1 LRPPDRPSSLP
12 AVVSLSS
19 LSNGSSR
26 STPPVEGLPRPQN
39 SGGIAAT
46 LSVASLR
53 KRWRIIALTTV
64 LVCGGVFL
72 WTYRAPKIYSA
83 TCTIIIDPS
92 APRVFNSNVSEVVEM
107 GSGSYWA
114 DLQFYQTQ
122 YKIIG
127 SKEIAQKVA
136 ERLGLGADVNY
147 PVPHAGVPGQIRDVT
162 GTLMGQVTVKP
173 IKDSR
178 LAMINVEDRQPERAA
193 QIANAVA
200 NAYIENNLE
209 YKLEGTNAA
218 STFLGDQVVAVGE
231 KLKRAELAVYEYRRK
246 HQLLDTSLDARQN
259 LISQNV
265 QTFTQKLAELRLKK
279 LELESARKAILA
291 ARNNVDAEEALPE
304 VRQNPV
310 VQQLRVA
317 YVDLNKTLAELET
330 TYGEKHPKIE
340 ALKSKLSK
348 VRQEYVDE
356 IDKLLKSNDNLY
368 LTLEDNEVALNKML
382 NKEKHDAI
390 ELSKLEVEYRP
401 LVRESDDTL
410 NLYKLIT
417 QRQKETGLSGL
428 VRTNNVR
435 VMDLAVPNPA
445 PIKPRP
451 VANLALALFVGLM
464 LGVGA
469 AVGAEALDNTIK
481 SQEEVEAVLGVPVLG
496 MLPIIGERT
505 VGRGSPD
512 EQKARDLSVFH
523 DLRSA
528 AAEACRS
535 IRTNLMFLSPDQ
547 PLKTFLVT
555 SPGPEEGK
563 TTTAINLAITMAQA
577 GGRVLLVDT
586 DLRRPRIHRAF
597 GMKNSLGI
605 SSAVVG
611 DKTPDEVV
619 FQSVV
624 PNLDICPC
632 GPLPP
637 NPAELLHT
645 RRFKDLMA
653 EFGRRYDRIIFDSPP
668 TSAVTD
674 PVIVGNLAD
683 GVVLVVRAGHT
694 TREAALFA
702 RRQLD
707 DAKARLLGCI
717 VNQVNPSDPYYNYY
731 YRSYQYGGYYGPS
744 EEGAKA

>member
-1 LRPPDRPSSLP
+1 MDG
-12 AVVSLSS
+12 V
-19 LSNGSSR
+19 
-26 STPPVEGLPRPQN
+26 PRPQT
-39 SGGIAAT
+39 SGGISAT
-46 LSVASLR
+46 FSLNSLR
-53 KRWRIIALTTV
+53 KRWRIIALTTL
-64 LVCGGVFL
+64 LVCVGAFL

-92 APRVFNSNVSEVVEM
+92 APRVFNNNVSEVVEM

-136 ERLGLGADVNY
+136 ERLGLGADVDF
-147 PVPHAGVPGQIRDVT
+147 PVPHAGTPGQVRDVT
-162 GTLMGQVTVKP
+162 GAVMGEVAVKP

-178 LAMINVEDRQPERAA
+178 LALITVEDRQPERAA
-193 QIANAVA
+193 QIANAIA
-200 NAYIENNLE
+200 TAYIESNLE

-218 STFLGDQVVAVGE
+218 STFLGDQVVSVGD
-231 KLKRAELAVYEYRRK
+231 KLKRAELSVYEYRRK
-246 HQLLDTSLDARQN
+246 HQLLDTSLDARQS

-265 QTFTQKLAELRLKK
+265 QAFTQKLAELRLKK
-279 LELESARKAILA
+279 LELESARKLIVG
-291 ARNNVDAEEALPE
+291 ARDNLDAEETLPE
-304 VRQNPV
+304 VRENPV
-310 VQQLRVA
+310 VQQLRVT

-330 TYGEKHPKIE
+330 IYGDKHPKIE
-340 ALKSKLSK
+340 SLKNKLAK
-348 VRQEYVDE
+348 VRQEYVGE
-356 IDKLLKSNDNLY
+356 IDKLLKANENRY
-368 LTLEDNEVALNKML
+368 LTLEDNEVNLNKML
-382 NKEKHDAI
+382 SKEKRDAI

-401 LVRESDDTL
+401 LVREADDTL

-435 VMDLAVPNPA
+435 IMDSAVPNPG
-445 PIKPRP
+445 PVKPRP
-451 VANLALALFVGLM
+451 FANLALALVVGLM
-464 LGVGA
+464 LGVAA

-496 MLPIIGERT
+496 MLPIMGERT
-505 VGRGSPD
+505 LGNKASPE
-512 EQKARDLSVFH
+512 EQKQRDLSVFH

-535 IRTNLMFLSPDQ
+535 IRTNLMFLSPDA
-547 PLKTFLVT
+547 PLKTLVVT

-597 GMKNSLGI
+597 GMKNVIGI
-605 SSAVVG
+605 SNAVVG
-611 DKTPDEVV
+611 EKSLEEVV
-619 FQSVV
+619 FQTVV
-624 PNLDICPC
+624 PNLDVCPC

-645 RRFKDLMA
+645 RKFKDLMA
-653 EFGRRYDRIIFDSPP
+653 ECGRRYDRIIFDSPP

-674 PVIVGNLAD
+674 PVIVGHLAD

-702 RRQLD
+702 RRQLE
-707 DAKARLLGCI
+707 DAKAQLLGCI
-717 VNQVNPSDPYYNYY
+717 INQVNPSDPYYNYY
-731 YRSYQYGGYYGPS
+731 YRSYQYGGYYGPR

>member
-1 LRPPDRPSSLP
+1 VDG
-12 AVVSLSS
+12 V
-19 LSNGSSR
+19 
-26 STPPVEGLPRPQN
+26 PRPQT
-39 SGGIAAT
+39 SGGISAT
-46 LSVASLR
+46 FSLNSLR
-53 KRWRIIALTTV
+53 KRWRIVALTTL
-64 LVCGGVFL
+64 LVCVGAFL

-92 APRVFNSNVSEVVEM
+92 APRVFNNNVSEVVEM

-136 ERLGLGADVNY
+136 ERLGLGADVDF
-147 PVPHAGVPGQIRDVT
+147 PVPHAGTPGQVRDVT
-162 GTLMGQVTVKP
+162 GAVMGEVAVKP

-178 LAMINVEDRQPERAA
+178 LALITVEDRQPERAA
-193 QIANAVA
+193 QIANAIA
-200 NAYIENNLE
+200 TAYIESNLE

-218 STFLGDQVVAVGE
+218 STFLGDQVVSVGD
-231 KLKRAELAVYEYRRK
+231 KLKRAELSVYEYRRK
-246 HQLLDTSLDARQN
+246 HQLLDTSLDARQS

-265 QTFTQKLAELRLKK
+265 QAFTQKLAELRLKK
-279 LELESARKAILA
+279 LELESARKLIVG
-291 ARNNVDAEEALPE
+291 ARDNLDAEETLPE
-304 VRQNPV
+304 VRENPV
-310 VQQLRVA
+310 VQQLRVT

-330 TYGEKHPKIE
+330 IYGDKHPKIE
-340 ALKSKLSK
+340 SLKNKLAK
-348 VRQEYVDE
+348 VRQEYVGE
-356 IDKLLKSNDNLY
+356 IDKLLKANENRY
-368 LTLEDNEVALNKML
+368 LTLEDNEVNLNKML
-382 NKEKHDAI
+382 SKEKRDAI

-401 LVRESDDTL
+401 LVREADDTL

-435 VMDLAVPNPA
+435 IMDSAVPNPG
-445 PIKPRP
+445 PVKPRP
-451 VANLALALFVGLM
+451 FANLALALVVGLM
-464 LGVGA
+464 LGVAA

-496 MLPIIGERT
+496 MLPIMGERT
-505 VGRGSPD
+505 LGNKASPE
-512 EQKARDLSVFH
+512 EQKQRDLSVFH

-535 IRTNLMFLSPDQ
+535 IRTNLMFLSPDA
-547 PLKTFLVT
+547 PLKTLVVT

-597 GMKNSLGI
+597 GMKNVIGI
-605 SSAVVG
+605 SNAVVG
-611 DKTPDEVV
+611 EKSLEEVV
-619 FQSVV
+619 FQTVV
-624 PNLDICPC
+624 PNLDVCPC

-645 RRFKDLMA
+645 RKFKDLMA
-653 EFGRRYDRIIFDSPP
+653 ECGRRYDRIIFDSPP

-674 PVIVGNLAD
+674 PVIVGHLAD

-702 RRQLD
+702 RRQLE
-707 DAKARLLGCI
+707 DAKAQLLGCI
-717 VNQVNPSDPYYNYY
+717 INQVNPSDPYYNYY
-731 YRSYQYGGYYGPS
+731 YRSYQYGGYYGPR

>member
-1 LRPPDRPSSLP
+1 MDG
-12 AVVSLSS
+12 V
-19 LSNGSSR
+19 
-26 STPPVEGLPRPQN
+26 PRPQT
-39 SGGIAAT
+39 SGGISAT
-46 LSVASLR
+46 FSLNSLR
-53 KRWRIIALTTV
+53 KRWRIVALTTL
-64 LVCGGVFL
+64 LVCVGAFL

-92 APRVFNSNVSEVVEM
+92 APRVFNNNVSEVVEM

-136 ERLGLGADVNY
+136 ERLGLGADVDF
-147 PVPHAGVPGQIRDVT
+147 PVPHAGTPGQVRDVT
-162 GTLMGQVTVKP
+162 GAVMGEVAVKP

-178 LAMINVEDRQPERAA
+178 LALITVEDRQPERAA
-193 QIANAVA
+193 QIANAIA
-200 NAYIENNLE
+200 TAYIESNLE

-218 STFLGDQVVAVGE
+218 STFLGDQVVSVGD
-231 KLKRAELAVYEYRRK
+231 KLKRAELSVYEYRRK
-246 HQLLDTSLDARQN
+246 HQLLDTSLDARQS

-265 QTFTQKLAELRLKK
+265 QAFTQKLAELRLKK
-279 LELESARKAILA
+279 LELESARKLIVG
-291 ARNNVDAEEALPE
+291 ARDNLDAEETLPE
-304 VRQNPV
+304 VRENPV
-310 VQQLRVA
+310 VQQLRVT

-330 TYGEKHPKIE
+330 IYGDKHPKIE
-340 ALKSKLSK
+340 SLKNKLAK
-348 VRQEYVDE
+348 VRQEYVGE
-356 IDKLLKSNDNLY
+356 IDKLLKANENRY
-368 LTLEDNEVALNKML
+368 LTLEDNEVNLNKML
-382 NKEKHDAI
+382 SKEKRDAI

-401 LVRESDDTL
+401 LVREADDTL

-435 VMDLAVPNPA
+435 IMDSAVPNPG
-445 PIKPRP
+445 PVKPRP
-451 VANLALALFVGLM
+451 FANLALALVVGLM
-464 LGVGA
+464 LGVAA

-496 MLPIIGERT
+496 MLPIMGERT
-505 VGRGSPD
+505 LGSKASPE
-512 EQKARDLSVFH
+512 EQKQRDLSVFH

-535 IRTNLMFLSPDQ
+535 IRTNLMFLSPDA
-547 PLKTFLVT
+547 PLKTLVVT

-597 GMKNSLGI
+597 GMKNVIGI
-605 SSAVVG
+605 SNAVVG
-611 DKTPDEVV
+611 EKSLEEVV
-619 FQSVV
+619 FQTVV
-624 PNLDICPC
+624 PNLDVCPC

-645 RRFKDLMA
+645 RKFKDLMA
-653 EFGRRYDRIIFDSPP
+653 ECGRRYDRIIFDSPP

-674 PVIVGNLAD
+674 PVIVGHLAD

-702 RRQLD
+702 RRQLE
-707 DAKARLLGCI
+707 DAKAQLLGCI
-717 VNQVNPSDPYYNYY
+717 INQVNPSDPYYNYY
-731 YRSYQYGGYYGPS
+731 YRSYQYGGYYGPR

>member
-1 LRPPDRPSSLP
+1 VDG
-12 AVVSLSS
+12 V
-19 LSNGSSR
+19 
-26 STPPVEGLPRPQN
+26 PRPQT
-39 SGGIAAT
+39 SGGISAT
-46 LSVASLR
+46 FSLNSLR
-53 KRWRIIALTTV
+53 KRWRIVALTTL
-64 LVCGGVFL
+64 LVCVGAFL

-92 APRVFNSNVSEVVEM
+92 APRVFNNNVSEVVEM

-136 ERLGLGADVNY
+136 ERLGLGADVDF
-147 PVPHAGVPGQIRDVT
+147 PVPHAGTPGQVRDVT
-162 GTLMGQVTVKP
+162 GAVMGEVAVKP

-178 LAMINVEDRQPERAA
+178 LALITVEDRQPERAA
-193 QIANAVA
+193 QIANAIA
-200 NAYIENNLE
+200 TAYIESNLE

-218 STFLGDQVVAVGE
+218 STFLGDQVVSVGD
-231 KLKRAELAVYEYRRK
+231 KLKRAELSVYEYRRK
-246 HQLLDTSLDARQN
+246 HQLLDTSLDARQS

-265 QTFTQKLAELRLKK
+265 QAFTQKLAELRLKK
-279 LELESARKAILA
+279 LELESARKLIVG
-291 ARNNVDAEEALPE
+291 ARDNLDAEETLPE
-304 VRQNPV
+304 VRENPV
-310 VQQLRVA
+310 VQQLRVT

-330 TYGEKHPKIE
+330 IYGDKHPKIE
-340 ALKSKLSK
+340 SLKNKLAK
-348 VRQEYVDE
+348 VRQEYVGE
-356 IDKLLKSNDNLY
+356 IDKLLKANENRY
-368 LTLEDNEVALNKML
+368 LTLEDNEVNLNKML
-382 NKEKHDAI
+382 SKEKRDAI

-401 LVRESDDTL
+401 LVREADDTL

-435 VMDLAVPNPA
+435 IMDSAVPNPG
-445 PIKPRP
+445 PVKPRP
-451 VANLALALFVGLM
+451 FANLALALVVGLM
-464 LGVGA
+464 LGVAA

-496 MLPIIGERT
+496 MLPIMGERT
-505 VGRGSPD
+505 LGSKASPE
-512 EQKARDLSVFH
+512 EQKQRDLSVFH

-535 IRTNLMFLSPDQ
+535 IRTNLMFLSPDA
-547 PLKTFLVT
+547 PLKTLVVT

-597 GMKNSLGI
+597 GMKNVIGI
-605 SSAVVG
+605 SNAVVG
-611 DKTPDEVV
+611 EKSLEEVV
-619 FQSVV
+619 FQTVV
-624 PNLDICPC
+624 PNLDVCPC

-645 RRFKDLMA
+645 RKFKDLMA
-653 EFGRRYDRIIFDSPP
+653 ECGRRYDRIIFDSPP

-674 PVIVGNLAD
+674 PVIVGHLAD

-702 RRQLD
+702 RRQLE
-707 DAKARLLGCI
+707 DAKAQLLGCI
-717 VNQVNPSDPYYNYY
+717 INQVNPSDPYYNYY
-731 YRSYQYGGYYGPS
+731 YRSYQYGGYYGPR

>member
-1 LRPPDRPSSLP
+1 
-12 AVVSLSS
+12 
-19 LSNGSSR
+19 
-26 STPPVEGLPRPQN
+26 
-39 SGGIAAT
+39 
-46 LSVASLR
+46 
-53 KRWRIIALTTV
+53 
-64 LVCGGVFL
+64 
-72 WTYRAPKIYSA
+72 
-83 TCTIIIDPS
+83 
-92 APRVFNSNVSEVVEM
+92 M

-136 ERLGLGADVNY
+136 ERLGLGADVDF
-147 PVPHAGVPGQIRDVT
+147 PVPHAGTPGQVRDVT
-162 GTLMGQVTVKP
+162 GAVMGEVAVKP

-178 LAMINVEDRQPERAA
+178 LALITVEDRQPERAA
-193 QIANAVA
+193 QIANAIA
-200 NAYIENNLE
+200 TAYIESNLE
-209 YKLEGTNAA
+209 YKLEGTIAA
-218 STFLGDQVVAVGE
+218 ATFLGDQVVSVGD
-231 KLKRAELAVYEYRRK
+231 KLKRAELSVYEYRRK
-246 HQLLDTSLDARQN
+246 HQLLDTSLDARQS

-265 QTFTQKLAELRLKK
+265 QAFTQKLAELRLKK
-279 LELESARKAILA
+279 LELESARKLIVG
-291 ARNNVDAEEALPE
+291 ARDNLDAEETLPE
-304 VRQNPV
+304 VRENPV
-310 VQQLRVA
+310 VQQLRVT

-330 TYGEKHPKIE
+330 IYGDKHPKIE
-340 ALKSKLSK
+340 SLKNKLAK
-348 VRQEYVDE
+348 VRQEYVGE
-356 IDKLLKSNDNLY
+356 IDKLLKANENRY
-368 LTLEDNEVALNKML
+368 LTLEDNEVNLNKML
-382 NKEKHDAI
+382 SKEKRDAI

-401 LVRESDDTL
+401 LVREADDTL

-435 VMDLAVPNPA
+435 IMDSAVPNPG
-445 PIKPRP
+445 PVKPRP
-451 VANLALALFVGLM
+451 FANLALALVVGLM
-464 LGVGA
+464 LGVAA

-496 MLPIIGERT
+496 MLPIMGERT
-505 VGRGSPD
+505 LGSKASPE
-512 EQKARDLSVFH
+512 EQKQRDLSVFH

-535 IRTNLMFLSPDQ
+535 IRTNLMFLSPDA
-547 PLKTFLVT
+547 PLKTLVVT

-597 GMKNSLGI
+597 GMKNVIGI
-605 SSAVVG
+605 SNAVVG
-611 DKTPDEVV
+611 EKSLEEVV
-619 FQSVV
+619 FQTVV
-624 PNLDICPC
+624 PNLDVCPC

-645 RRFKDLMA
+645 RKFKDLMA
-653 EFGRRYDRIIFDSPP
+653 ECGRRYDRIIFDSPP

-674 PVIVGNLAD
+674 PVIVGHLAD

-702 RRQLD
+702 RRQLE
-707 DAKARLLGCI
+707 DAKAQLLGCI
-717 VNQVNPSDPYYNYY
+717 INQVNPSDPYYNYY
-731 YRSYQYGGYYGPS
+731 YRSYQYGGYYGPR